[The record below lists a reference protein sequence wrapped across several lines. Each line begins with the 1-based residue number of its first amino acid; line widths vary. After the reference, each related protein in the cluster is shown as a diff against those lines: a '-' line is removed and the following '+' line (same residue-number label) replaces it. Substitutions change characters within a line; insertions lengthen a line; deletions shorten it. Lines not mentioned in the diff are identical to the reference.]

1 MAKRPAKNITSLPS
15 QTMVPTLVALGLL
28 MVPPC
33 AAGKVVA
40 DMATVYPTIQA
51 RRPLK
56 TAEYLRIFGL
66 RGINCL
72 DRLLA

>member
-15 QTMVPTLVALGLL
+15 QTMVPTLVAFGLL

-40 DMATVYPTIQA
+40 DMPKVYPTNMC
-51 RRPLK
+51 PTLSK
-56 TAEYLRIFGL
+56 TRDFVRIFGL
-66 RGINCL
+66 RGLIRL
-72 DRLLA
+72 GRLLV

>member
-1 MAKRPAKNITSLPS
+1 
-15 QTMVPTLVALGLL
+15 MVPTLVALGLL

-33 AAGKVVA
+33 GAGKVVA
-40 DMATVYPTIQA
+40 DMTKVYPTNQA

-56 TAEYLRIFGL
+56 TAEFLRIFGL

-72 DRLLA
+72 DRLLT